1 MNVYLA
7 CRHRQLS
14 NTWLVVTLTSVRCK
28 STGGHTMQSTTR
40 PIALV
45 LGANGRLGAAAVD
58 AFAAAGWA
66 VLAQARR
73 PAAALPAGATHLAAE
88 LADTAALARAAAGA
102 RVVVYAVNPLYTQWP
117 TQALPLFHQGL
128 DVAQRLN
135 ATFILPGNVYN
146 FGAQMPP
153 LLNEHT
159 PQRPTTR
166 KGRIR
171 VDMESELQALAA
183 QGRLRSVVIRAGDF
197 FGAGSGSWMDL
208 VITKSLRRGK
218 LVYPGPL
225 DLVHAWAYLPDLARA
240 FVAVA
245 ARAHELPAHA
255 DLPFAGHAPSG
266 TALLAAIGRAAA
278 PLGLAP
284 SGGFKHGGMP
294 WAVFKLGGLMVPMWR
309 EIAEMSYLW
318 QVPHALDGT
327 ALASALGPQPATPID
342 TALRDALLALGF
354 GDGRPRHAPH
364 AMPAR
369 H

>member
-1 MNVYLA
+1 
-7 CRHRQLS
+7 
-14 NTWLVVTLTSVRCK
+14 
-28 STGGHTMQSTTR
+28 MQTTPR

-45 LGANGRLGAAAVD
+45 LGANGRLGAATVE

-73 PAAALPAGATHLAAE
+73 PPAALPAGATHLANE

-102 RVVVYAVNPLYTQWP
+102 RVVVYAINPLYTQWP
-117 TQALPLFHQGL
+117 TQALPLLHQGL

-135 ATFILPGNVYN
+135 ATFMLPGNVYN

-171 VDMESELQALAA
+171 VDMERDLKALAA

-208 VITKSLRRGK
+208 VITKSLRQGK

-225 DLVHAWAYLPDLARA
+225 DLVHAWAYLPDLTRA

-245 ARAHELPAHA
+245 ARAHELPAFA
-255 DLPFAGHAPSG
+255 DLPFAGHALTGTELLSG
-266 TALLAAIGRAAA
+266 IERAAA
-278 PLGLAP
+278 SLGLAP
-284 SGGFKHGGMP
+284 SGGFRRGGMP
-294 WAVFKLGGLMVPMWR
+294 WLVLKLGGLVVPMWR

-318 QVPHALDGT
+318 QVPHALDGS
-327 ALASALGPQPATPID
+327 ALARAVGPLPATPLDVAMRD
-342 TALRDALLALGF
+342 TLLALG
-354 GDGRPRHAPH
+354 
-364 AMPAR
+364 
-369 H
+369 